1 MTSLESRLGTAK
13 ARLAGKTT
21 IVTGA
26 GSDAGEIGIGK
37 AIALLFAREGAQ
49 VAVVDWHR
57 ERAEQTCTDIR
68 NLGGDAIALA
78 ANVTNKSDCERAIE
92 KTLERFG
99 KLDILVNN
107 VGIAGGAPGA
117 PYDEDAWQH
126 VLDTNIKSAMLM
138 CNLSLPALCRNGG
151 AIVNTA
157 SIAGIR
163 AMSGTAYGPSKA
175 ALIMYTR
182 EVALS
187 YGRQGVRANAVAPGH
202 IDSPKISALFTP
214 EMRDARRKVAPLGNT
229 IDADVWD
236 IAFATLFLASDEA
249 RFITGVCLPVDGGV
263 SEIGAL
269 AAQHLINS

>member
-1 MTSLESRLGTAK
+1 MTSLETRLGAAK
-13 ARLAGKTT
+13 ARLAGKTA

-26 GSDAGEIGIGK
+26 GSEGDEIGIGK

-49 VAVVDWHR
+49 IAVIDWHR
-57 ERAEQTCTDIR
+57 ERAEQTCADIR
-68 NLGGDAIALA
+68 ELGGDAIGLA
-78 ANVTNKSDCERAIE
+78 ANVTIKSDCERAINE
-92 KTLERFG
+92 TLEHFG
-99 KLDILVNN
+99 KLDVLVNN
-107 VGIAGGAPGA
+107 VGIAGGDPSA
-117 PYDEDAWQH
+117 PYDENAWQH

-182 EVALS
+182 EVALH
-187 YGRQGVRANAVAPGH
+187 YGRRGVRANAVAPGH

-214 EMRDARRKVAPLGNT
+214 EMREARRKVAPLGNT

-249 RFITGVCLPVDGGV
+249 RFITGVCLAVDGGV

-269 AAQHLINS
+269 AAQQLINS